1 MIIDTALGR
10 LIAQRVAR
18 ATDGANVL
26 QILGIPYARA
36 ERFRPPVPV
45 GAPDGGAPAGAPV
58 NTGYG
63 TCFPQRLA
71 PRAVNLALRHF
82 QLRPEWQPRGD
93 VAGEDSLRVNVWTLM
108 GGAPRPVLVFIHG
121 GDCGSGTLP
130 VYNGAHL
137 AGRGVVVVTVTYRIG
152 AFGHLHVV
160 DGGTVSCDRALLDQ
174 QAALRWVREHIGAL
188 GGDAGIEDRKSV
200 VRERV

>member
-45 GAPDGGAPAGAPV
+45 GASDGGAPAGAPV

-93 VAGEDSLRVNVWTLM
+93 VAGEDSLRVNVWTPM

-121 GDCGSGTLP
+121 GDCGSGRCRSTTARTWP
-130 VYNGAHL
+130 GGASSSSPSPTASGRSGTCTSST
-137 AGRGVVVVTVTYRIG
+137 AGR
-152 AFGHLHVV
+152 
-160 DGGTVSCDRALLDQ
+160 
-174 QAALRWVREHIGAL
+174 
-188 GGDAGIEDRKSV
+188 
-200 VRERV
+200 